1 MLTPE
6 QKSDALKIFCA
17 YGAPNQLN
25 MLVEECMELSL
36 SLHKNLTRSRISVF
50 SDISVI
56 SELADVYIM
65 LEQCSSLFDRSLLS
79 SKISFKLSREL
90 NRLNS

>member
-56 SELADVYIM
+56 SELADVCIM
-65 LEQCSSLFDRSLLS
+65 LELCSSLFDRSLLS
-79 SKISFKLSREL
+79 SQISFKLTRGL